1 MLVVERLASW
11 PRLFLFL
18 RSSQTQ
24 VNTSVENSSVLI
36 ISAFNASRI
45 RKLKRRL
52 EYAMSRQTI
61 LRAICVT
68 SCGEKYFDV
77 KWCFVKM
84 NTSTASA

>member
-45 RKLKRRL
+45 RKLKRRF
-52 EYAMSRQTI
+52 EYAMSR
-61 LRAICVT
+61 
-68 SCGEKYFDV
+68 
-77 KWCFVKM
+77 
-84 NTSTASA
+84 

>member
-24 VNTSVENSSVLI
+24 VNTSVENSSVLK

-52 EYAMSRQTI
+52 EYAMSR
-61 LRAICVT
+61 
-68 SCGEKYFDV
+68 
-77 KWCFVKM
+77 
-84 NTSTASA
+84 

>member
-36 ISAFNASRI
+36 ISAFNVSRI

-52 EYAMSRQTI
+52 EYAMSR
-61 LRAICVT
+61 
-68 SCGEKYFDV
+68 
-77 KWCFVKM
+77 
-84 NTSTASA
+84 

>member
-36 ISAFNASRI
+36 ISAFNAGRI

-52 EYAMSRQTI
+52 EYAMSR
-61 LRAICVT
+61 
-68 SCGEKYFDV
+68 
-77 KWCFVKM
+77 
-84 NTSTASA
+84 

>member
-24 VNTSVENSSVLI
+24 INTSVENSSVLI

-52 EYAMSRQTI
+52 EYAMSR
-61 LRAICVT
+61 
-68 SCGEKYFDV
+68 
-77 KWCFVKM
+77 
-84 NTSTASA
+84 

>member
-11 PRLFLFL
+11 PRLVLFL

-52 EYAMSRQTI
+52 EYVMSR
-61 LRAICVT
+61 
-68 SCGEKYFDV
+68 
-77 KWCFVKM
+77 
-84 NTSTASA
+84 